1 MKKADNVKTDNNIK
15 DAALTVEEEKKDIEI
30 PVETVEKMLKNE
42 FQMNSVGTDEVEI
55 PVVEPKK
62 DENEV
67 EKSDEEIE
75 EVNFLDPDTKYND
88 IIFPTR
94 GFDSLEEAVDFMNT
108 PYFKGLGEADKNEY
122 RNWLIKK

>member
-1 MKKADNVKTDNNIK
+1 MKKVDNVNTDNNIK

-67 EKSDEEIE
+67 EKSDDKDD
-75 EVNFLDPDTKYND
+75 FLGSNTKYNK
-88 IIFPTR
+88 IIFPAR
-94 GFDSLEEAVDFMNT
+94 GFNSLDEAIEFMKK
-108 PYFKGLGEADKNEY
+108 PYFKGLCEADKNEY

>member
-1 MKKADNVKTDNNIK
+1 MKKVDNVKTDNDIK
-15 DAALTVEEEKKDIEI
+15 DAALTVEEEKKDIDI

-55 PVVEPKK
+55 PIVEPKK

-67 EKSDEEIE
+67 EKVDEK
-75 EVNFLDPDTKYND
+75 VDLSNSKVKYND
-88 IIFPTR
+88 IIFPAR
-94 GFDSLEEAVDFMNT
+94 GFNSLDEAIKFMEK
-108 PYFKGLGEADKNEY
+108 PYFKGLCEADKREF